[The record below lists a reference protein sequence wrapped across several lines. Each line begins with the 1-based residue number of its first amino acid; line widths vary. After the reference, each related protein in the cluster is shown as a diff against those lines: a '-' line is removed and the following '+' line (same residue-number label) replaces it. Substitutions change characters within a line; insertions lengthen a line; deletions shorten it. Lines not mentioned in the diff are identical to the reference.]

1 VFRAALLS
9 IVLTLAAGQNVALL
23 CSVWCHSGGG
33 MTGACEHQ
41 TKATTAGIVANDD
54 CAINGNQVVFVRE
67 DGRRNAS
74 APDVAGAVAVARF
87 AFTPPAA
94 GILSVYD
101 PDSRLLLALRPLVF
115 ALRI

>member
-9 IVLTLAAGQNVALL
+9 IVLTLAAGPSAALF
-23 CSVWCHSGGG
+23 CGVYHSSER
-33 MTGACEHQ
+33 MAGACEHQ
-41 TKATTAGIVANDD
+41 THTAPSGIVASDD
-54 CAINGNQVVFVRE
+54 CAVNSNPTVFVRE
-67 DGRRNAS
+67 DGRRHSS
-74 APDVAGAVAVARF
+74 APDVTGAVGVATF